1 MKKGILYTAIAVA
14 VVALIMWKL
23 NSNKKHNEE
32 KTAIVKESSSG
43 AVPVLTENVSLTTFD
58 QSFAANGNFQAV
70 NQIDFSSESSGRITQ
85 LMVKEGT
92 IVKAGQALAKIDNQV
107 VSADLEIAQANVD
120 AARTDMERYQRALQ
134 TGGVTQ
140 KQVDDMTLQYH
151 NAQAKLTQ
159 ARKNTSNALLKSPID
174 GIINAKYVEVGA
186 YLSPGTKLFQIV
198 NISRLKLVVSV
209 PEGQVVS
216 LHLGQE
222 VPVVTSVYPEVTYK
236 GKITFIAAKGDET
249 LNYPVEVEITNISG
263 KELKAG
269 MYGTA
274 TFSLPKQDPLVL
286 IPRGAFYAGI
296 SNNSIFVLQNGK
308 AVSKQVT
315 SGRVFGDKVEV
326 RNGLNEGETVIISG
340 QVNLTNGTPVSVQK
354 Q

>member
-1 MKKGILYTAIAVA
+1 MKKGILYTALAIA

-23 NSNKKHNEE
+23 NSNKKHNAERI
-32 KTAIVKESSSG
+32 AVVKESSSG
-43 AVPVLTENVSLTTFD
+43 EVPVLTEAVTLTTFE
-58 QSFAANGNFQAV
+58 QSFSANGNFQAI
-70 NQIDFSSESSGRITQ
+70 NQIDFSSESSGRIIQ
-85 LMVKEGT
+85 LMAKEGT
-92 IVKAGQALAKIDNQV
+92 IVKAGQVLAKIDNQV

-120 AARTDMERYQRALQ
+120 AARTDMERYQKALQ

-140 KQVDDMTLQYH
+140 KQVDDMTLQYR

-159 ARKNTSNALLKSPID
+159 ARKNTSNTLLKSPID

-186 YLSPGTKLFQIV
+186 YLSPGTKIFQIV

-209 PEGQVVS
+209 PETQVVS

-222 VPVVTSVYPEVTYK
+222 VPVVTSVYPEVSYK

-274 TFSLPKQDPLVL
+274 IFSLPKQEPSIL
-286 IPRGAFYAGI
+286 IPRGAFYAGV
-296 SNNSIFVLQNGK
+296 SNNSIFVLQDGK
-308 AVSKQVT
+308 AVSRQVI
-315 SGRVFGDKVEV
+315 SGRVYGDKVEV
-326 RNGLNEGETVIISG
+326 RSGLKEGETVIVSG
-340 QVNLTNGTPVSVQK
+340 QVNLTDGTPVSVQK
-354 Q
+354 